1 MTRYSNRVLSVL
13 LWFFGG
19 TMYFFLEVAYKTIGG
34 HPERISWTML
44 ALAIILSVPLERCGA
59 QLPWAVPLP
68 VQALACTAAITACE
82 LAAGLVLNLCLG
94 LGVWDYSNLWG
105 NLWGQICPQYAALW
119 FALSLV
125 MIPAF
130 DWMRWA
136 VEGGERPH
144 YK

>member
-1 MTRYSNRVLSVL
+1 MTRCSNRVLSML

-19 TMYFFLEVAYKTIGG
+19 TVYFFLEVAYKTIGG
-34 HPERISWTML
+34 HPER
-44 ALAIILSVPLERCGA
+44 
-59 QLPWAVPLP
+59 PWAVPLP

-82 LAAGLVLNLCLG
+82 LAAGLVLNVWLDIG
-94 LGVWDYSNLWG
+94 AWDYSHMWG

-130 DWMRWA
+130 DWIRWA